1 MKAQVIDL
9 IYYRIRR
16 VVFDQPKDVALRLS
30 TLNPKP
36 EGEKE
41 DGRIEDVSK
50 ESKIY
55 GMKPSVA
62 ICDEETKR

>member
-41 DGRIEDVSK
+41 DGRKTIQKD
-50 ESKIY
+50 
-55 GMKPSVA
+55 
-62 ICDEETKR
+62 